1 LNFSDTIIL
10 IPARMGSTRL
20 IRKPLQKING
30 IPLIIHAFNCAK
42 SANLNI
48 PILVATDDKVIAD
61 EVTKHGGTALM
72 TSINHASGSDRI
84 YEALEIFDPNK
95 KYKKIIHLQ
104 GDLPNISGKLIGK
117 LAKVIQDNTKEIV
130 TVVVKATEQEFN
142 DSSVVKVAL
151 AFPDDIQIENTVG
164 NALYFSRACIPTGGA
179 PIWHHIGIYSWQRH
193 ILEKFVNLKPSPLEK
208 SEKLEQLRALEAG
221 IKIHAIV
228 TSEHPIGVDTD
239 SDLEKAENY
248 FRDLT

>member
-1 LNFSDTIIL
+1 MNFSDTIIL

-95 KYKKIIHLQ
+95 KFKKIIHLQ
-104 GDLPNISGKLIGK
+104 GDLPNISGKLIRK

-164 NALYFSRACIPTGGA
+164 NALYFSRACIPTGEA